1 MAKDI
6 EKEKEELLEEEL
18 SEKTEEAKEEKK
30 PSKEEK
36 AAEKAAQKE
45 EKAAKKA
52 EKEEQKLNEKREKA
66 EARKKEIVAEV
77 RELKTQIAEETDE
90 KKKNKLRRQRDDLIA
105 QRDAINK
112 SKDGITIPMAPL
124 AKRRLRACIA
134 IVVVIAFL
142 FVYVQ
147 SGMVRHGLMG
157 ALGVP
162 QSTFTGMVV
171 KDGDGKNHA
180 IKVSTYN
187 YYYAML
193 YNQLRQTQE
202 QYEQYGVELSDDQ
215 KIDFDKKLS
224 QQKTKDPDDETKEIT
239 WAEYMHDQVLDNVKA
254 TYMYYYE
261 AVKANDGKEPK
272 ITDDQQ
278 KEIDE
283 AVDNYKSTAE
293 SQGVTVSAY
302 FTYVMG
308 KGVTEKVFRNEA
320 KISYISENYQEDY
333 QKELSSKQ
341 YDESEYEKYRDEN
354 KADLVSVDIKYFECD
369 TEDDAKAFKKALKA
383 DGSNFAALASKYASS
398 DWDKEAN
405 KNAVETTYVDITMPT
420 LKNMNGGIAAAD
432 EHEHE
437 DGEEEEHT
445 YSGLD
450 WVFSTDRKAG
460 DVKQVSTSVVYII
473 KPARLSDAHPVS
485 VRHILIKPYSETTN
499 DDGEVSETE
508 AETPSEASKE
518 EWANAKAKADKIYK
532 QYKDG
537 EKTAEAFGE
546 LAKDNSADSNAS
558 DGGIYENVTPNQ
570 MVPTFNAWCFDKN
583 RKEGDTGIV
592 KTEYGYHIMY
602 FEGTSDLTV
611 WQYTAQQALA
621 SDDGNDATEKL
632 EKSYSI
638 KQTWLGSRY
647 FEKDTDIDS

>member
-18 SEKTEEAKEEKK
+18 TEKTEEAKKEKL
-30 PSKEEK
+30 S
-36 AAEKAAQKE
+36 KE

-52 EKEEQKLNEKREKA
+52 EKQEQKLAEKREKA

-77 RELKTQIAEETDE
+77 RDLKAQIAEETDE
-90 KKKNKLRRQRDDLIA
+90 KKKNKLRRQRDDLIS
-105 QRDAINK
+105 QRDAIMK
-112 SKDGITIPMAPL
+112 SKDGMTIPMAPL
-124 AKRRLRACIA
+124 AKRRLKACIA
-134 IVVVIAFL
+134 IVIVLAFL
-142 FVYVQ
+142 FAYLQ
-147 SGMVRHGLMG
+147 TGMVRHGLMG

-162 QSTFTGMVV
+162 QSTFVGMVV
-171 KDGDGKNHA
+171 KDGDGKNHN

-193 YNQLRQTQE
+193 YNQLQQTQQ
-202 QYEQYGVELSDDQ
+202 QYEQYGIELSDDQ

-239 WAEYMHDQVLDNVKA
+239 WAQYMHDQVLDNIKN

-272 ITDDQQ
+272 ITEDQQ
-278 KEIDE
+278 KELDE
-283 AVDNYKSTAE
+283 AVNNYKETAE
-293 SQGVTVSAY
+293 GQGVTVSAY
-302 FTYVMG
+302 FTYAMG

-320 KISYISENYQEDY
+320 KISYISENYQEEY
-333 QKELSSKQ
+333 QKELSSKE
-341 YDESEYEKYRDEN
+341 YDEKEYESYRDEH
-354 KADLVSVDIKYFECD
+354 KDELISVDIKYFECD
-369 TEDDAKAFKKALKA
+369 SEDDAKAFKKALKA
-383 DGSNFAALASKYASS
+383 DGSNFAELASKYSSS
-398 DWDKEAN
+398 DWDKKEN
-405 KNAVETTYVDITMPT
+405 KNAVETTYKYITKST
-420 LKNMNGGIAAAD
+420 LQSMNGGIAAAD
-432 EHEHE
+432 AHEHE

-450 WVFSTDRKAG
+450 WVFSSKRKAG
-460 DVKQVSTSVVYII
+460 DVKQQSTSVVYII
-473 KPARLSDAHPVS
+473 TPARLASVHPVTI
-485 VRHILIKPYSETTN
+485 RHILIKPFSETKN
-499 DDGEVSETE
+499 DDGETTETE
-508 AETPSEASKE
+508 AETPTEASKK
-518 EWANAKAKADKIYK
+518 EWANAKEKAEKILK
-532 QYKDG
+532 EFKKG
-537 EKTAEAFGE
+537 KKTAEAFGE

-570 MVPTFNAWCFDKN
+570 MVSTFNAWCFDKN

-602 FEGTSDLTV
+602 FESTSDLTV

-621 SDDGNDATEKL
+621 GDDGNKATEKL

-647 FEKDTDIDS
+647 FETDTDIDS